1 MKNEDHGA
9 LFYGILF
16 IFAAKRCLYKGC
28 SINVYKMI
36 RTLHALRFV
45 FILLIMLSHVIGSA
59 FDFGGECG
67 VSFFFMLSGFVLSLS
82 YGSRVADGSFR
93 TRRFVGRQLLKFYPL
108 HLVTLAVFVWLD
120 ARLGRIYDWQHLVPN
135 VLLLQSWIP
144 SDEYFFVANGASWF
158 LCDIVFFYSVFAC
171 MWRWLNGLAPKQLA
185 VAGGVTVVLYAVLAF
200 SIPTEHVNA
209 ILYAAPW
216 TRLLDFC
223 IGILIC
229 RFYQSERGQK
239 LRASLNQSDVRFR
252 ESLTLALLVASFFAY
267 EALTPRLR
275 CAALFW
281 VVIPP
286 PLLFYAAADRSRG
299 VVVRLLHHPVLQRL
313 GDISLEIYLLHMLVF
328 REVHTLL
335 RYAGHHSV
343 WLAGVLCLV
352 LTIPVAWLVK
362 RYFTDKVFSSLERR
376 V

>member
-1 MKNEDHGA
+1 
-9 LFYGILF
+9 
-16 IFAAKRCLYKGC
+16 
-28 SINVYKMI
+28 MI

-45 FILLIMLSHVIGSA
+45 FILLIMLSHVIGSP

-82 YGSRVADGSFR
+82 YGNRVKEGSFR
-93 TRRFVGRQLLKFYPL
+93 TRKFVGKQLLKFYPL
-108 HLVTLAVFVWLD
+108 HLVTLAAFVWLD

-158 LCDIVFFYSVFAC
+158 LCDILFFYWVFAC
-171 MWRWLNGLAPKQLA
+171 VWQRLNALAPRHLA
-185 VAGGVTVVLYAVLAF
+185 VIGGITVILYAALAF
-200 SIPTEHVNA
+200 SIPAETVNS

-223 IGILIC
+223 TGILIC
-229 RFYQSERGQK
+229 RFFLSERGQRLQSH
-239 LRASLNQSDVRFR
+239 LRRSDVRLW
-252 ESLTLALLVASFFAY
+252 ECLTLALLVASFFVY

-281 VVIPP
+281 AVIPP
-286 PLLFYAAADRSRG
+286 VLLFCAAADRSRG
-299 VVVRLLHHPVLQRL
+299 LVVRLLHHPVLQWL
-313 GDISLEIYLLHMLVF
+313 GHISLELYLLHMLVL

-335 RYAGHHSV
+335 RYAGHDHV
-343 WLAGVLCLV
+343 WLAGVLGLM
-352 LTIPVAWLVK
+352 LTVPIAWLVK
-362 RYFTDKVFSSLERR
+362 RCFTDPICRALSRYL
-376 V
+376 